1 MGLLKQMNKQIMELI
16 SSDSK
21 QFHYYEYIDKYG
33 IETKCDPIPSYLKQ
47 LLTNVHIQQHECYKN
62 AITCCRVLTSL
73 GSDAEYCECNQLVA
87 GIVPSHHAIVY
98 LPKHDI
104 YIDPTI
110 EMLFGY
116 ESCTE
121 YLVFK
126 RFKYVEAEE
135 LLFKTQYYGEVFN
148 QWFRDTHKHVEQV
161 TS

>member
-16 SSDSK
+16 GTDSK
-21 QFHYYEYIDKYG
+21 QFHYYEYIDKHG
-33 IETKCDPIPSYLKQ
+33 IETKCDPIPLYLKQ
-47 LLTNVHIQQHECYKN
+47 LITMANVQQHECYRN
-62 AITCCRVLTSL
+62 AIVVCRILTSM
-73 GSDAEYCECNQLVA
+73 GIEAEYCECNQLVA

-98 LPKHDI
+98 LPKENI

-116 ESCTE
+116 KSCTE

-126 RFKYVEAEE
+126 RFKFSEAEKF
-135 LLFKTQYYGEVFN
+135 LFKNQYYGEVFN
-148 QWFRDTHKHVEQV
+148 QWFRDTQKRMEQV